1 MTVKKRS
8 ARRVNEKEILDLH
21 NISKDDW
28 ELDFHI
34 KKPFKLNSLQQE
46 FFDTIINDQTQMTF
60 VDGPAGSAK
69 TYIGVLAALRLLS
82 ERKMKNIVYIR
93 SIVESANR
101 SMGALPGEIEEKFK
115 PWSAPLIDKLE
126 EIIDPGAQSTLLG
139 KGYIKCI
146 PVNFTRGLTFRESVV
161 IVDEAQNMTVDELT
175 TVLTRFGEGS
185 KYIIVGDSLQSDING
200 KSGFNKIKEAFNS
213 DVCQL
218 NGIFAYDFSDNEV
231 VRSKILKFIVSQ
243 LSKVS

>member
-34 KKPFKLNSLQQE
+34 KKPFKLNPLQQE
-46 FFDTIINDQTQMTF
+46 FFDTIINDQTQMSF

-82 ERKMKNIVYIR
+82 ERKIKNIVYIR

-126 EIIDPGAQSTLLG
+126 EIIDPGAQSTLMS

-146 PVNFTRGLTFRESVV
+146 PVNFTRGLTFRESAV
-161 IVDEAQNMTVDELT
+161 IVDEAQNVTHEQMEMIVTRIGKNSKMIVCGDTFQVDL
-175 TVLTRFGEGS
+175 
-185 KYIIVGDSLQSDING
+185 KNKSD
-200 KSGFNKIKEAFNS
+200 
-213 DVCQL
+213 
-218 NGIFAYDFSDNEV
+218 
-231 VRSKILKFIVSQ
+231 
-243 LSKVS
+243 

>member
-34 KKPFKLNSLQQE
+34 KKPFKLNPLQQE
-46 FFDTIINDQTQMTF
+46 FFDTIINDQTQMAF

-82 ERKMKNIVYIR
+82 ERKIKNIVYIR

-218 NGIFAYDFSDNEV
+218 NGIFAYDFTDNEV

>member
-34 KKPFKLNSLQQE
+34 KKPFKLNNLQQE
-46 FFDTIINDQTQMTF
+46 FFDTIINDQTQMSF

-82 ERKMKNIVYIR
+82 ERKIKNIVYIR

-126 EIIDPGAQSTLLG
+126 EIIDPGAQSTLMS

-146 PVNFTRGLTFRESVV
+146 PVNFTRGLTFRESAV
-161 IVDEAQNMTVDELT
+161 IVDEAQNMTKDELT

-200 KSGFNKIKEAFNS
+200 KSGFNKIQEVFDS
-213 DVCQL
+213 DECRE
-218 NGIFAYDFSDNEV
+218 NGIFAYKFTDDDV
-231 VRSKILKFIVSQ
+231 VRSKILKYIVARLTHIS
-243 LSKVS
+243 

>member
-8 ARRVNEKEILDLH
+8 TRRVDEEKILDLH

-34 KKPFKLNSLQQE
+34 KKPFKLNNLQQE
-46 FFDTIINDQTQMTF
+46 FFDTIINDTTQMSF

-82 ERKMKNIVYIR
+82 ERKIKNIVYIR

-126 EIIDPGAQSTLLG
+126 EIIDPGAQSTLML

-161 IVDEAQNMTVDELT
+161 IVDEAQNMTKDELT
-175 TVLTRFGEGS
+175 TVLTRFGEKS
-185 KYIIVGDSLQSDING
+185 RYIIVGDSLQSDING

-213 DVCQL
+213 DECRA
-218 NGIFAYDFSDNEV
+218 NGIFTYNFTDNDV
-231 VRSKILKFIVSQ
+231 VRSKILKFIVARLANIS
-243 LSKVS
+243 

>member
-34 KKPFKLNSLQQE
+34 KKPFKLNNLQQE
-46 FFDTIINDQTQMTF
+46 FFDTIINDQTQMSF

-82 ERKMKNIVYIR
+82 EKKIKNIVYIR

-126 EIIDPGAQSTLLG
+126 EIIDPGAQSTLMS

-146 PVNFTRGLTFRESVV
+146 PVNFTRGLTFRESAV
-161 IVDEAQNMTVDELT
+161 IVDEAQNMTKDELT

-200 KSGFNKIKEAFNS
+200 KSGFNKIQEVFDS
-213 DVCQL
+213 DECRE
-218 NGIFAYDFSDNEV
+218 NGIFAYKFTDDDV
-231 VRSKILKFIVSQ
+231 VRSKILKYIVARLAHIS
-243 LSKVS
+243 

>member
-34 KKPFKLNSLQQE
+34 KKPFKLNPLQQE
-46 FFDTIINDQTQMTF
+46 FFDTIINDQTQMAF

-82 ERKMKNIVYIR
+82 ERKIKNIVYIR

-175 TVLTRFGEGS
+175 TVLTRFGEDS

>member
-34 KKPFKLNSLQQE
+34 KKPFKLNNLQQE
-46 FFDTIINDQTQMTF
+46 FFDTIINDTTQMSF

-82 ERKMKNIVYIR
+82 ERKIKNIVYIR

-115 PWSAPLIDKLE
+115 PWSAPLVDKLE
-126 EIIDPGAQSTLLG
+126 EIIDPGAQSTLMS

-161 IVDEAQNMTVDELT
+161 IVDEAQNMTKDELT
-175 TVLTRFGEGS
+175 TVLTRFGEDS
-185 KYIIVGDSLQSDING
+185 RYIIVGDSLQSDING

-213 DVCQL
+213 DECRDK
-218 NGIFAYDFSDNEV
+218 GIFTYNFTDEDV
-231 VRSKILKFIVSQ
+231 VRSKILKFIVSR
-243 LSKVS
+243 LAEVS

>member
-21 NISKDDW
+21 NTSKDW

-34 KKPFKLNSLQQE
+34 KKPFKLNPIQQE

-60 VDGPAGSAK
+60 PAGSAK

-82 ERKMKNIVYIR
+82 ERKINNIVYIR

-115 PWSAPLIDKLE
+115 PWSAPLLDKLE
-126 EIIDPGAQSTLLG
+126 QILDPGAQSTLLS
-139 KGYIKCI
+139 KGFIKCI

-161 IVDEAQNMTVDELT
+161 IVDEAQNMTKDELT

-200 KSGFNKIKEAFNS
+200 KSGFKKVKKAFNS

-218 NGIFAYDFSDNEV
+218 NGIFTYEFTNNEV
-231 VRSKILKFIVSQ
+231 VRSKILKFIVYQ
-243 LSKVS
+243 LSQIA

>member
-34 KKPFKLNSLQQE
+34 KKPFKLNPLQQE
-46 FFDTIINDQTQMTF
+46 FFDTIINDQTQMAF

-82 ERKMKNIVYIR
+82 ERKIKNIVYIR

>member
-8 ARRVNEKEILDLH
+8 ARRVNDKEIIDLH

-34 KKPFKLNSLQQE
+34 KKPFKLNPLQQE
-46 FFDTIINDQTQMTF
+46 FFDTIINDQTQMSF

>member
-8 ARRVNEKEILDLH
+8 ARRVNENEILDLH
-21 NISKDDW
+21 NTSKDW

-34 KKPFKLNSLQQE
+34 KKPFKLNPIQQE

-82 ERKMKNIVYIR
+82 ERKINNIVYIR

-200 KSGFNKIKEAFNS
+200 KSGFKKVKKAFNS

-218 NGIFAYDFSDNEV
+218 NGIFTYEFTDNEV

-243 LSKVS
+243 LSQIS